1 MKSSFKSFERTFQ
14 TMERTFKSTGRTFKS
29 FERKKYRVCLPFP
42 CLLRF
47 SCEPTQGK
55 KIAEREEKNE
65 EEAALTSCFRMLK
78 PLFYE
83 KDQISDLQVIFHSYI
98 STTQVVNERGAIES
112 GRKAPSM
119 VSTKERSVRSSVR

>member
-1 MKSSFKSFERTFQ
+1 
-14 TMERTFKSTGRTFKS
+14 MERTFKSTERTFKS

-55 KIAEREEKNE
+55 KIVERAEKNE
-65 EEAALTSCFRMLK
+65 EETALTSCFRMLK
-78 PLFYE
+78 QPLHE
-83 KDQISDLQVIFHSYI
+83 KDRISDLQVIFHSYN

>member
-14 TMERTFKSTGRTFKS
+14 IMERTFKSMERTFKS

-78 PLFYE
+78 HLFYE
-83 KDQISDLQVIFHSYI
+83 KIGFQISRLFFTH
-98 STTQVVNERGAIES
+98 TFLPRRWLMNE
-112 GRKAPSM
+112 
-119 VSTKERSVRSSVR
+119 ER

>member
-14 TMERTFKSTGRTFKS
+14 IMERTFQSFERTFKS
-29 FERKKYRVCLPFP
+29 FERKKYHVCLPFP

-65 EEAALTSCFRMLK
+65 EEAA
-78 PLFYE
+78 
-83 KDQISDLQVIFHSYI
+83 
-98 STTQVVNERGAIES
+98 
-112 GRKAPSM
+112 
-119 VSTKERSVRSSVR
+119 

>member
-98 STTQVVNERGAIES
+98 SPHFVFIV
-112 GRKAPSM
+112 
-119 VSTKERSVRSSVR
+119 